1 MNLVGSGYDLGDDD
15 YESPS
20 LLIMMTSFLKHN
32 IVVINVNID
41 VIHLAYQ
48 NL

>member
-1 MNLVGSGYDLGDDD
+1 
-15 YESPS
+15 

-41 VIHLAYQ
+41 VIHLTYQ